1 MDTKAMDTRYKP
13 GYDEQEVLRNRTVPL
28 RGLLKWIGVIVF
40 VGLAHNAFQSVK
52 TRHAARTATPAKV
65 SDAMQKFDAAKAIG
79 FHVAEHKMG
88 SK

>member
-1 MDTKAMDTRYKP
+1 MNELVEARY
-13 GYDEQEVLRNRTVPL
+13 YSDNFSEEEVLKGRTIPL
-28 RGLLKWIGVIVF
+28 GGLLKWIGVIVF